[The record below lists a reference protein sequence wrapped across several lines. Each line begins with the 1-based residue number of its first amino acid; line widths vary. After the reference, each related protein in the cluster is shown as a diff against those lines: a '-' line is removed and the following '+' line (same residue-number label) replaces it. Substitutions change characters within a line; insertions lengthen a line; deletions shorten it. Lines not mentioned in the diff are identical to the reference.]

1 MANQKKPALPCAK
14 DDAPGA
20 ELARQLLTGL
30 RRQAAAEL
38 KYDTHSE
45 AEAAALAGKMQ
56 DNLPLPA
63 DKAAYAIAL
72 GHCLAPYFATVADL
86 MATKAF
92 VVVRCRPGDDAD
104 RVGEVFSDATPHSGS
119 SIAYNPQ
126 YSLGDDVRFV
136 LIADVGVR
144 YTGRMVRPI
153 AQAAERCL
161 PIFCTLAVDDPV
173 PAALAGADLV
183 LDLPPMTPEMLG
195 LLFEAAHDE
204 VPSGVLSFPSAENLR
219 TADLVAHI
227 RRARPAAECL
237 SRLRQV
243 VSAKAAKPKLATVR
257 LDDLAGYGETK
268 DWGLELAQDMKLWRE
283 GKLEWDEVDHRAVV
297 LAGPPGTGKTS
308 FASVLAATLEV
319 PLIASNVAEWNGH
332 KHLSGTLNR
341 MKEVFAQAVAQAPCV
356 LLIDE
361 IDGISSRSKISGDHV
376 EYWTQIVNLML
387 VLVTDAMNTPG
398 LVIVG
403 ATNHVERI
411 DPALMRAGRLDRI
424 IRIELPNADA
434 VAAIL
439 ARYIGAGVERRDLS
453 PLAQRLVGRTGADIE
468 KLVRAA
474 KASARRAGRMFSV
487 ADIEGQMPNPFA
499 KLSPRTRRRI
509 AVYRNAQ
516 GIVAQVLGLTEM
528 NPNTRNLGQLLTE
541 GLSEERFHTE
551 QTWNDVITII
561 MAGRAGEEIVFGD
574 VSTFGS
580 CIAGSDLAVATA
592 IASDLEFR
600 AGFGEW
606 GPIFLDDRDHGP
618 KLSASTAGGT
628 RRRIEAA
635 LARASALLLE
645 NVEELERTDG
655 GAASKVS
662 GTPNLRLLN

>member
-1 MANQKKPALPCAK
+1 MANQKKLTPAGAG
-14 DDAPGA
+14 GA
-20 ELARQLLTGL
+20 ELARQLLSGL
-30 RRQAAAEL
+30 RRQSVAEL
-38 KYDTHSE
+38 KFDTRSD
-45 AEAAALAGKMQ
+45 AEAAALAEKMQ
-56 DNLPLPA
+56 DNLRLPA
-63 DKAAYAIAL
+63 DKAGYAIAL
-72 GHCLAPYFATVADL
+72 GHCLAPHFPTVADL

-104 RVGEVFSDATPHSGS
+104 RVGEVFSDATPHSGG

-126 YSLGDDVRFV
+126 HSLGDDVRFV
-136 LIADVGVR
+136 LIADGGVR

-183 LDLPPMTPEMLG
+183 LDLPPITPEMLA
-195 LLFEAAHDE
+195 LLFEAAHNE
-204 VPSGVLSFPSAENLR
+204 VPSGALTFPAAENLQ
-219 TADLVAHI
+219 TPDLVAHI
-227 RRARPAAECL
+227 RRARPASECL

-243 VSAKAAKPKLATVR
+243 VSAKLEKPMPATVR
-257 LDDLAGYGETK
+257 LEDLAGYGEAK
-268 DWGLELAQDMKLWRE
+268 DWGLELARDMKLWRK

-341 MKEVFAQAVAQAPCV
+341 MKEVFAQALAKAPCI
-356 LLIDE
+356 LLVDE
-361 IDGISSRSKISGDHV
+361 LDGISSRGHLSGDHV

-387 VLVTDAMNTPG
+387 VLVTEAMNTPG
-398 LVIVG
+398 MVIVG

-411 DPALMRAGRLDRI
+411 DPALMRAGRLDRVI
-424 IRIELPNADA
+424 GIGLPNAEA
-434 VAAIL
+434 IAAIL
-439 ARYIGAGVERRDLS
+439 TRYTGAGVEEKDLS
-453 PLAQRLVGRTGADIE
+453 PLAYRLVGQTGADLE

-487 ADIEGQMPNPFA
+487 ADIATQIPDPLA
-499 KLSPRTRRRI
+499 KLPPRSRRRI
-509 AVYRNAQ
+509 VVYRNAQ
-516 GIVAQVLGLTEM
+516 RIVAQVLGLAEM
-528 NPNTRNLGQLLTE
+528 HPNTRDLGQLLKE

-551 QTWNDVITII
+551 QTWNDVLTII

-574 VSTFGS
+574 VSTLGS
-580 CIAGSDLAVATA
+580 CVTGSDLAVATA
-592 IASDLEFR
+592 IASDLEFK

-606 GPIFLDDRDHGP
+606 GPVFLDGGDHGP

-645 NVEELERTDG
+645 NVEELERGDW
-655 GAASKVS
+655 GATANVASTLDLK
-662 GTPNLRLLN
+662 LLN

>member
-1 MANQKKPALPCAK
+1 MANQKKSEEPHATG
-14 DDAPGA
+14 APGA

-30 RRQAAAEL
+30 RRQAAAEF
-38 KYDTHSE
+38 KYDTRSE
-45 AEAAALAGKMQ
+45 AEAAALAERMQ
-56 DNLPLPA
+56 DNFRLPA

-72 GHCLAPYFATVADL
+72 GHCLSPHFPTVADL

-104 RVGEVFSDATPHSGS
+104 GVGEVFSDATPHSGG

-126 YSLGDDVRFV
+126 HALGDDVSFV
-136 LIADVGVR
+136 LIADGGVR

-153 AQAAERCL
+153 AQAAERCI

-183 LDLPPMTPEMLG
+183 LDLPPITPEMLA

-204 VPSGVLSFPSAENLR
+204 VPSDALSFPSAENLR
-219 TADLVAHI
+219 TPDLVAHI
-227 RRARPAAECL
+227 RRARPASECL
-237 SRLRQV
+237 SRLQQV
-243 VSAKAAKPKLATVR
+243 VSAKLEKPMPTTVR
-257 LDDLAGYGETK
+257 LDDLAGYGEAK
-268 DWGLELAQDMKLWRE
+268 AWGLELAQDMKLWRE
-283 GKLEWDEVDHRAVV
+283 GKLDWNEVDHRAVV

-308 FASVLAATLEV
+308 FASVLAATLEL

-341 MKEVFAQAVAQAPCV
+341 MKEVFAQAIARAPCV

-361 IDGISSRSKISGDHV
+361 IDGISSRTQISGDYV

-387 VLVTDAMNTPG
+387 VLVTDATNTPG

-411 DPALMRAGRLDRI
+411 DPALTRAGRLDRI
-424 IRIELPNADA
+424 IRIELPDA
-434 VAAIL
+434 EGIAAIL
-439 ARYIGAGVERRDLS
+439 ARYIGAGVEGRDLS
-453 PLAQRLVGRTGADIE
+453 PIAQRLVGQTGADIE

-487 ADIEGQMPNPFA
+487 ADIEAQVPDPFD
-499 KLSPRTRRRI
+499 KLLPRVRRRI
-509 AVYRNAQ
+509 AIYQNAQ
-516 GIVAQVLGLTEM
+516 RIVAQALGLAEIA
-528 NPNTRNLGQLLTE
+528 PKSGEFSRQLEKTLAV
-541 GLSEERFHTE
+541 ERFHTE
-551 QTWNDVITII
+551 QTCNDLLAVI

-580 CIAGSDLAVATA
+580 GIPDSDLAVATELA
-592 IASDLEFR
+592 RDLEFKT
-600 AGFGEW
+600 GFGECGMIYLD
-606 GPIFLDDRDHGP
+606 GPDHGP
-618 KLSASTAGGT
+618 TLSSSAAASV

-635 LARASALLLE
+635 LARASAVLLD
-645 NVEELERTDG
+645 NADELERVDG
-655 GAASKVS
+655 RGFSTVPGAA
-662 GTPNLRLLN
+662 NIRLLH

>member
-1 MANQKKPALPCAK
+1 MANQKKPTRPCA
-14 DDAPGA
+14 DAAPGA

-30 RRQAAAEL
+30 RLQAAAEL
-38 KYDTHSE
+38 KYDTRSE
-45 AEAAALAGKMQ
+45 AEAAALAEKMQ

-72 GHCLAPYFATVADL
+72 GHCLAPHFPTVADL

-92 VVVRCRPGDDAD
+92 VVVRCRPGDDASM
-104 RVGEVFSDATPHSGS
+104 VGEVFADATPHSGG

-126 YSLGDDVRFV
+126 HTLGDDVRFV
-136 LIADVGVR
+136 LIADGGVR

-173 PAALAGADLV
+173 PAALTGADLV
-183 LDLPPMTPEMLG
+183 LDLPPITLEMLA
-195 LLFEAAHDE
+195 LLFEATHDE
-204 VPSGVLSFPSAENLR
+204 VPSGALSFRTAENLR
-219 TADLVAHI
+219 TPDLVAHI
-227 RRARPAAECL
+227 RRARPASECL
-237 SRLRQV
+237 SRLQQV
-243 VSAKAAKPKLATVR
+243 VSTKLEKPKPATVR
-257 LDDLAGYGETK
+257 VDDLAGYGEAK
-268 DWGLELAQDMKLWRE
+268 AWGLELGQDMKLWRE
-283 GKLEWDEVDHRAVV
+283 GKLGWDEVDHRAVV

-341 MKEVFAQAVAQAPCV
+341 MKEVFVQAIANAPCV

-361 IDGISSRSKISGDHV
+361 IDGISSRTQISGDHV

-398 LVIVG
+398 VVIVG

-424 IRIELPNADA
+424 IRIELPDADA
-434 VAAIL
+434 IGAIL
-439 ARYIGAGVERRDLS
+439 ARYIGAGVEGRDLS
-453 PLAQRLVGRTGADIE
+453 SLAHRLVGQTGADIE

-487 ADIEGQMPNPFA
+487 VDIQAQVPDPFD
-499 KLSPRTRRRI
+499 KLLPRVRRRI
-509 AVYRNAQ
+509 AIYRNAQ
-516 GIVAQVLGLTEM
+516 RIVAQVLGLAEM
-528 NPNTRNLGQLLTE
+528 AANAGALARQLEKTLAA
-541 GLSEERFHTE
+541 ERFHTE
-551 QTWNDVITII
+551 QTCNDILAVI

-580 CIAGSDLAVATA
+580 GIPDSDLAVATA
-592 IASDLEFR
+592 IATDLELR
-600 AGFGEW
+600 TGFGECGVIYLD
-606 GPIFLDDRDHGP
+606 GPDHRSA
-618 KLSASTAGGT
+618 LSSSAAASV

-635 LARASALLLE
+635 LARASAVLLE
-645 NVEELERTDG
+645 NVDELERVDG
-655 GAASKVS
+655 RGF
-662 GTPNLRLLN
+662 GTVPTAPNMRLLH